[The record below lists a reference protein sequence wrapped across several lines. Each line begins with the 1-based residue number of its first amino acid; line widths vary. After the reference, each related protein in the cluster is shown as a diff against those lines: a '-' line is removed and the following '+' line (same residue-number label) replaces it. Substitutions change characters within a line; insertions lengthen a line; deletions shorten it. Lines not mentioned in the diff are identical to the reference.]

1 MILDRLD
8 LTLDEFARG
17 TGWTVKP
24 EGACKAHLC
33 VPLPTEA
40 RQVPGRIDVR
50 VVAERLGMAVVEDPT
65 RGRFAL
71 GRESGGRAPGSAAL
85 SELTLPERHG
95 RPFSLTGL
103 RGTKVFLCAWASW

>member
-8 LTLDEFARG
+8 PTLDEFARG

-33 VPLPTEA
+33 VPLPAEA
-40 RQVPGRIDVR
+40 HQVPGRIDVR

-71 GRESGGRAPGSAAL
+71 GPESGGRALGSA
-85 SELTLPERHG
+85 ELPEITLPDRHG
-95 RPFSLTGL
+95 RPFSLASL